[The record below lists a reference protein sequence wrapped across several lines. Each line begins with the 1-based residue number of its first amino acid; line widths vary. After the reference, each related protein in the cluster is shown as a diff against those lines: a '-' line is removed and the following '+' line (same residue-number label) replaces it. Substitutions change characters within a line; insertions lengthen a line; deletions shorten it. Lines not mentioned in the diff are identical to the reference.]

1 MNAGAFLGYDP
12 RESPVD
18 GLWATGHGEKSD
30 AQSTSATPTVAHR
43 PSPVAQRNT
52 VLIMAG
58 GTGGHVFP
66 ALAAA
71 RVLRERGYEPV
82 WLGTARGL
90 EAKLVPPQ
98 NIPIEWITVSG
109 VRGKGI
115 ATLLAA
121 PFQLSRAVWQ
131 SLQVMRRRNPVVV
144 LGAGGFVSGPGGL
157 AAWLSRRPLVIHE
170 QNAIAGMTNR
180 TLAKFAQRVLEGF
193 PSSFPGSV
201 RAERVGNPV
210 RREIT
215 SLPAPETRFTERKG
229 RMRVLIIGG
238 SQGAARLNTVVPAAI
253 ANIDVRI
260 RPLVLHQ
267 AGERH
272 IQQAREL
279 YAKHGVEADVRPFI
293 DDMAEAYAGAD
304 LIICRSGAL
313 TVSEIAAAGVPAVF
327 VPFPAAVDD
336 HQTRNAEFL
345 VREGA
350 ALLIQERDL
359 TPVRLASELKSLI
372 EAGRP
377 KLLEMANKARAV
389 AITDADVRLADACV
403 AAAGGA
409 R

>member
-1 MNAGAFLGYDP
+1 MSGRSAIANAAPLG
-12 RESPVD
+12 
-18 GLWATGHGEKSD
+18 
-30 AQSTSATPTVAHR
+30 
-43 PSPVAQRNT
+43 T

-82 WLGTARGL
+82 WLGTERGMEAR
-90 EAKLVPPQ
+90 LVPPQ
-98 NIPIEWITVSG
+98 NIPMEWITVSG

-115 ATLLAA
+115 VAMLAA
-121 PFQLSRAVWQ
+121 PFQLLRAVWQ
-131 SLQVMRRRNPVVV
+131 SLRVIRRRKPVVV

-180 TLAKFAQRVLEGF
+180 TLAHFAKRVLEGF
-193 PSSFPGSV
+193 PSSFPRSV
-201 RAERVGNPV
+201 KAERVGNPV

-215 SLPAPETRFTERKG
+215 MLPSPDTRFSERKG
-229 RMRVLIIGG
+229 RLRVLIIGG

-253 ANIDVRI
+253 ANIDTSI

-272 IQQAREL
+272 HAQAREL
-279 YAKHGVEADVRPFI
+279 YAKYGVEADVRSFI
-293 DDMAEAYAGAD
+293 DDMAEAYGGAD
-304 LIICRSGAL
+304 AIICRSGAL
-313 TVSEIAAAGVPAVF
+313 TVSEIAAAGLPAIF
-327 VPFPAAVDD
+327 VPFAAAVDD

-345 VREGA
+345 VRAGA
-350 ALLIQERDL
+350 AVLIAEKDL
-359 TPVRLASELKSLI
+359 TPVKLAAELRALLDG
-372 EAGRP
+372 GRA
-377 KLLEMANKARAV
+377 KLVEMANKARAL

-409 R
+409 L